1 MPAPALAGGPA
12 LRLQCRARFDK
23 YVAMR
28 IVAVGLCAALCGCAS
43 AMSSVTEDLA
53 EDMSDALLNTEDLQ
67 VAREG
72 SAAFLIMLEGFLRGS
87 PDSIP
92 LMQAAVTLNGAYA
105 SAFVD
110 DEERQR
116 RFAERAFELAQRASC
131 ARLSWACT
139 ARTDDIEVLEA
150 NLRTLDQD
158 DVSLAYSLAS
168 AWGGWISANSADW
181 GAVAELGRAKAVM
194 TRIAQ
199 VDETHDNAGPRLYL
213 GVMETLA
220 PPSMG
225 GRPEVGR
232 AHFERAIELAEGR
245 YLMPRVFFAE
255 YYARLM
261 FDRELHDREL
271 NAVLQADPRVEGS
284 TLANRIAQERAR
296 ELLESADGYF

>member
-1 MPAPALAGGPA
+1 
-12 LRLQCRARFDK
+12 
-23 YVAMR
+23 MR
-28 IVAVGLCAALCGCAS
+28 CIAVVLCAALCGCAS
-43 AMSSVTEDLA
+43 LMSSVTEGLA

-72 SAAFLIMLEGFLRGS
+72 SAAFLIMLEGFLRSS

-92 LMQAAVTLNGAYA
+92 LMQAGVTLNGAYA
-105 SAFVD
+105 TAFVD
-110 DEERQR
+110 DSERQR
-116 RFAERAFELAQRASC
+116 RFAERAFELAQQASC
-131 ARLSWACT
+131 AKLSWACS
-139 ARTDDIEVLEA
+139 ARTDHIDVLEA
-150 NLRTLDQD
+150 NLQTLDAD
-158 DVSLAYSLAS
+158 DVSLAYTLAS
-168 AWGGWISANSADW
+168 AWSGWISANSGDW

-194 TRIAQ
+194 TRIAE

-255 YYARLM
+255 YYARLV

-271 NAVLQADPRVEGS
+271 NAVLRADPKVEGL

-296 ELLESADGYF
+296 ELLESADAYF